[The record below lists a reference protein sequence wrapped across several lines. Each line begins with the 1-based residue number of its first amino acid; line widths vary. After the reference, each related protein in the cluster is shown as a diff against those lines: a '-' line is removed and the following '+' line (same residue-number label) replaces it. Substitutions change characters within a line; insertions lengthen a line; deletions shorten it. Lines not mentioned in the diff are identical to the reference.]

1 MRTWYKFLILD
12 KFNKDI
18 KDRFLFTNNQLIKN
32 NKNFEDVFNF
42 DNFKKK
48 ETFFKQYNF
57 LKNNL
62 DPNKETLF
70 VGSSWGEAEFFLKD
84 KFKIIASDSEDK
96 YVEFHKNNTDLNFI
110 KLNILDLENQNL
122 KYEQIVVNNIEYL
135 FDNYQLKKCIENIKK
150 ISKPGAR
157 IFVIFRSR
165 DGFLI
170 RIIDQI
176 LCYVETYLIYLIKRI
191 NKKVYFFKGH
201 QGFRRSLKEFKK
213 IWIED
218 EFQFQ
223 KIYEDLFEVDYNRLR
238 IIQKLKIS
246 SFLSKIF
253 LKSHPYLNILVF
265 KKNSQ
270 KEISF

>member
-1 MRTWYKFLILD
+1 MRNWYKFLILD

-18 KDRFLFTNNQLIKN
+18 KDQFYFTNYQLIEN
-32 NKNFEDVFNF
+32 NENFEYIFNF
-42 DNFKKK
+42 ENFKKN
-48 ETFFKQYNF
+48 ELFYKQYNF

-70 VGSSWGEAEFFLKD
+70 VGSSWGATEFFLKD
-84 KFKIIASDSEDK
+84 KFKIVASDIEDQ

-110 KLNILDLENQNL
+110 KLNILDLENHNL

-135 FDNYQLKKCIENIKK
+135 FDNQQLIRCIENISK
-150 ISKPGAR
+150 ISKPGVR

-165 DGFLI
+165 DSFLI
-170 RIIDQI
+170 KIIDQI
-176 LCYVETYLIYLIKRI
+176 LTFVETYLVYLIKRI
-191 NKKVYFFKGH
+191 NKKVYFFKSH
-201 QGFRRSLKEFKK
+201 HGFKRSLKEFKK
-213 IWIED
+213 IWIENKF
-218 EFQFQ
+218 EFQ

-253 LKSHPYLNILVF
+253 KSNPYLNILVF
-265 KKNSQ
+265 KKN
-270 KEISF
+270 

>member
-12 KFNKDI
+12 KFNRDI
-18 KDRFLFTNNQLIKN
+18 KDRFLFTNYQLIKN
-32 NKNFEDVFNF
+32 NKIFEDIFNF

-70 VGSSWGEAEFFLKD
+70 VGSSWGGAEFFLKD

-265 KKNSQ
+265 KINSQ

>member
-1 MRTWYKFLILD
+1 MRNWYKFLISD
-12 KFNKDI
+12 KTNKDNN
-18 KDRFLFTNNQLIKN
+18 DRFLLQNYQLIEN
-32 NKNFEDVFNF
+32 NKNFKDIFNF
-42 DNFKKK
+42 ENFKKN
-48 ETFFKQYNF
+48 EVFFNQYNF

-70 VGSSWGEAEFFLKD
+70 IGSSWGEAEFFLKD
-84 KFKIIASDSEDK
+84 KFKIIASDIENQ

-122 KYEQIVVNNIEYL
+122 EYEQIVVNSIEAL
-135 FDNYQLKKCIENIKK
+135 FDDHQLNLSIENISK

-170 RIIDQI
+170 KFIDSI
-176 LCYVETYLIYLIKRI
+176 LTFAETYLVYLIKRI

-201 QGFRRSLKEFKK
+201 HGFRRSLNEFKEF
-213 IWIED
+213 WIKNRF
-218 EFQFQ
+218 EFQN
-223 KIYEDLFEVDYNRLR
+223 IYEDLFEVDYNRLR

-246 SFLSKIF
+246 KFLSKIF

-265 KKNSQ
+265 KKN
-270 KEISF
+270 